1 MDTHV
6 ETPRKL
12 NNTALGE
19 LILDQYTDALGRG
32 RIYHFLELALAHP
45 GEDASELLGRENS
58 EVLFLTNY
66 VGLFCQMGEQCKRGI
81 ESAKSFFQDFRKLK
95 YEEVEASY
103 IELFSANF
111 PHLPCPPYGSLFLS
125 FEGLMQLEEMLAI
138 KKFYHKYG
146 IDIDESFDDLPDHLC
161 VELEF
166 LQILCFREDEAEK
179 MGDCELVASVRTVQA
194 EFLDRFL
201 LPFAARI
208 SEIANETMPENLY
221 SKLLDVTNCTLLQ
234 HRHLLSKEPQVDCGQ
249 ENRHE
254 KNC

>member
-1 MDTHV
+1 MDTNM
-6 ETPRKL
+6 ETPLKL
-12 NNTALGE
+12 NNTAIGGLV
-19 LILDQYTDALGRG
+19 LNQYTDALGRG
-32 RIYHFLELALAHP
+32 RIYHFLELSLAHP
-45 GEDASELLGRENS
+45 GEDACELLGQENS
-58 EVLFLTNY
+58 ELLFLTNY
-66 VGLFCQMGEQCKRGI
+66 VGLFCQMEELCKRGI
-81 ESAKSFFQDFRKLK
+81 ESAKRFFQDFRNLQ

-111 PHLPCPPYGSLFLS
+111 PHLPCPPYGSLFLAS
-125 FEGLMQLEEMLAI
+125 EGDKRLEEMLAI
-138 KKFYHKYG
+138 KAFYQKYG

-179 MGDCELVASVRTVQA
+179 MEDYELIASVRAVQA

-208 SEIANETMPENLY
+208 SKIANETMPENLY
-221 SKLLDVTNCTLLQ
+221 SKLLDVMNCTLLQ
-234 HRHLLSKEPQVDCGQ
+234 HRHLLSKEPHVDCEQ

-254 KNC
+254 NNC